1 MKKEQVLAVLMLSLS
16 LIGCAKV
23 GEPSSVVINENENVT
38 QASEELTT
46 EEKTQEQSSKSN
58 NASTSKD
65 AKSKKTEKASEVETN
80 ISDTKTYDKKKKND
94 TKTEEA
100 EIQESESVR
109 KNQVFENN
117 EYTIMY
123 TTLEVGA
130 TEIEKV
136 KDDNVKIAFP
146 KFRYHKGH
154 ELYNTEIQENINKQI
169 QQLCI
174 EADKDVIYSDYSTES
189 EEHGYNLDYKIT
201 KAEDEYFSVKYE
213 GQFTS
218 RKYSMDIAR
227 GITIDTL
234 TGEKIPV
241 SDYVYIDVELYDNFV
256 SGDVKFESISG
267 YGREA
272 LVDHLEEFISS
283 YLEGYV
289 DEYTCF
295 YIEDKTVSV
304 IVPVH
309 SGTSSYFE
317 MKFDL

>member
-1 MKKEQVLAVLMLSLS
+1 MKKVQWVATFVIILSML
-16 LIGCAKV
+16 GCAKV
-23 GEPSSVVINENENVT
+23 NETSNVTDVVYENTEQEQMTEMSEKDYECTEEFDVQLEETEEQSVLIESDIEEIDSNMEDTETQENESV
-38 QASEELTT
+38 
-46 EEKTQEQSSKSN
+46 
-58 NASTSKD
+58 STR
-65 AKSKKTEKASEVETN
+65 E
-80 ISDTKTYDKKKKND
+80 
-94 TKTEEA
+94 
-100 EIQESESVR
+100 
-109 KNQVFENN
+109 NQVFEN
-117 EYTIMY
+117 EQYSIMY
-123 TTLEVGA
+123 TMLSVGA

-136 KDDNVKIAFP
+136 KNDNVKIAFP
-146 KFRYHKGH
+146 KFRYQKGH
-154 ELYNTEIQENINKQI
+154 ELYNTDIQGNINKQI

-189 EEHGYNLDYKIT
+189 EEHGYNLNYKIT

-256 SGDVKFESISG
+256 SGDVKFESVSG

-272 LVDHLEEFISS
+272 LVDHLEEFISN